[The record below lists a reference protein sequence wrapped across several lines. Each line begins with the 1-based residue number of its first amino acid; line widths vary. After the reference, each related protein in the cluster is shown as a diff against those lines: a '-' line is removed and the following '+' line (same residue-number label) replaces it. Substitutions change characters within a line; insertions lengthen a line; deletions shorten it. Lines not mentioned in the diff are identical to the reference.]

1 MEPAAEFVRLWTR
14 HQADV
19 ERYLFAIMPRANDV
33 SEVLQNVSVALW
45 EKWDKYEQQ
54 RPFIPWA
61 RKFAWIEVQ
70 KWRQRQAREKLVFS
84 NELLEQLNA
93 VYEDCMTLTD
103 PRRQALEECMEKLN
117 SQERKWLQLR
127 YSKHGALKKEA
138 EKKGI
143 KMPKR
148 YYALE
153 KIRAGLLQ
161 CIGQTMKREGW
172 SDA

>member
-84 NELLEQLNA
+84 NELLE
-93 VYEDCMTLTD
+93 
-103 PRRQALEECMEKLN
+103 
-117 SQERKWLQLR
+117 
-127 YSKHGALKKEA
+127 
-138 EKKGI
+138 
-143 KMPKR
+143 
-148 YYALE
+148 
-153 KIRAGLLQ
+153 
-161 CIGQTMKREGW
+161 
-172 SDA
+172 